1 MSHSTHTE
9 RLVITRDEIMD
20 LLINGEESIV
30 TLNNSITATLSNAT
44 GHRSY
49 KVGKKAAHQLNAM
62 LVMGEEEHD
71 AEIRLVERSEDSTF
85 VGTAIYN
92 VFHGGLMAD

>member
-1 MSHSTHTE
+1 
-9 RLVITRDEIMD
+9 
-20 LLINGEESIV
+20 
-30 TLNNSITATLSNAT
+30 
-44 GHRSY
+44 
-49 KVGKKAAHQLNAM
+49 M

-92 VFHGGLMAD
+92 VFHGGPMAD